1 MLRLACHRRGSL
13 GRRRDL
19 HEPAVG
25 PLSVL
30 KEAPMTFIYRG
41 ILLFMLV
48 FVLRSL
54 FREKSFLKQ
63 LADTLVVIPM
73 VLRILMIK

>member
-1 MLRLACHRRGSL
+1 
-13 GRRRDL
+13 
-19 HEPAVG
+19 
-25 PLSVL
+25 
-30 KEAPMTFIYRG
+30 MTFIYRG